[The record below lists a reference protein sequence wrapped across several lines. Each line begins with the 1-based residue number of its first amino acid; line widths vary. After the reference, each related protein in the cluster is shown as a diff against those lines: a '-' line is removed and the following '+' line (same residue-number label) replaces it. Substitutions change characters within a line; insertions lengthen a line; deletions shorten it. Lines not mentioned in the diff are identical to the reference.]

1 MENETF
7 QKGGNKLEQ
16 QVKTSKWM
24 SFKKKLSNQKYLLFL
39 TLPGILVTFIF
50 HYIPIYG
57 ILLAF
62 KDYSPLQGILGSDWV
77 GLEHF
82 RSFLSSPNFSVLLEN
97 TLKLSI
103 YGLLW
108 GFFPPIILA
117 ILLNQIFSDRIKS
130 TIQTIV
136 YMPNFIST
144 VIIVGMIFLF
154 FSSTGP
160 IVSLL
165 QSLGISAPSFLT
177 NPGTFRSLYISSGIW
192 QGMGWA
198 SLLYTAILSGIPP
211 ELYEA
216 ADIDGASMI
225 QKIIYIELP
234 AMKPLIMIN
243 LILSVGGIM
252 NLGYEKAYLMQTSLN
267 LPTSEILD
275 TYVYKIGLQA
285 GDYSYS
291 TAVGLFNSVI
301 NLILLVV
308 TYFIVNKLQNKGG
321 KNNE

>member
-1 MENETF
+1 MAQRTKPIKRTNF
-7 QKGGNKLEQ
+7 L
-16 QVKTSKWM
+16 
-24 SFKKKLSNQKYLLFL
+24 KKLNNQKYLLL
-39 TLPGILVTFIF
+39 LILPGILLTLVF
-50 HYIPIYG
+50 HYGPMYG

-62 KDYSPLQGILGSDWV
+62 KDYNPLLGIMGSEWV

-82 RSFLSSPNFSVLLEN
+82 RAFLSSPNFSVLLEN

-117 ILLNQIFSDRIKS
+117 LMLNQILSDKLKS
-130 TIQTIV
+130 SIQTIM

-144 VIIVGMIFLF
+144 VIIVGMVFLF

-160 IVSLL
+160 ISSILDT
-165 QSLGISAPSFLT
+165 LGISTPSFLT
-177 NPGTFRSLYISSGIW
+177 STETFRSLYISSGIW

-216 ADIDGASMI
+216 AEIDGATTL
-225 QKIIYIELP
+225 QKMRYIELP
-234 AMKPLIMIN
+234 AMKPLITIN

-267 LPTSEILD
+267 IPVSEILD
-275 TYVYKIGLQA
+275 TYVYKVGLQA

-291 TAVGLFNSVI
+291 TAVGLFNSAI
-301 NLILLVV
+301 NIVLLAG
-308 TYFIVNKLQNKGG
+308 TYLIVNRMNNRGG
-321 KNNE
+321 EK

>member
-1 MENETF
+1 MAQRAKAT
-7 QKGGNKLEQ
+7 K
-16 QVKTSKWM
+16 KTN
-24 SFKKKLSNQKYLLFL
+24 FLKKLSNQKYLLL
-39 TLPGILVTFIF
+39 LILPGILLTLVF
-50 HYIPIYG
+50 HYFPIYG

-62 KDYSPLQGILGSDWV
+62 KDYNPLVGILGSEWV
-77 GLEHF
+77 GLDHF

-117 ILLNQIFSDRIKS
+117 LMLNQILSDKLKS
-130 TIQTIV
+130 SVQTIL

-144 VIIVGMIFLF
+144 VIIVGMVFLF

-160 IVSLL
+160 IVSILN
-165 QSLGISAPSFLT
+165 SLGISTPNFLT
-177 NPGTFRSLYISSGIW
+177 STETFRSLYIGSGIW

-216 ADIDGASMI
+216 AEIDGATI
-225 QKIIYIELP
+225 FQKMRYIELP
-234 AMKPLIMIN
+234 AMKPLILIN

-301 NLILLVV
+301 NLILLAV
-308 TYFIVNKLQNKGG
+308 TYLTVNRLNKRGG
-321 KNNE
+321 NK

>member
-1 MENETF
+1 MAQRAKAT
-7 QKGGNKLEQ
+7 K
-16 QVKTSKWM
+16 KTN
-24 SFKKKLSNQKYLLFL
+24 FLKKLSNQKYLLL
-39 TLPGILVTFIF
+39 LILPGILLTLVF
-50 HYIPIYG
+50 HYFPMYG

-62 KDYSPLQGILGSDWV
+62 KDYNPLVGILGSEWV
-77 GLEHF
+77 GLDHF
-82 RSFLSSPNFSVLLEN
+82 RSFLSSPNFSGLLEN

-117 ILLNQIFSDRIKS
+117 LMLNQILSDKLKS
-130 TIQTIV
+130 SVQTIL

-144 VIIVGMIFLF
+144 VIIVGMVFLF

-160 IVSLL
+160 IVSILN
-165 QSLGISAPSFLT
+165 SLGISTPNFLT
-177 NPGTFRSLYISSGIW
+177 STETFRSLYIGSGIW

-216 ADIDGASMI
+216 AEIDGATIFEKMR
-225 QKIIYIELP
+225 YIELP
-234 AMKPLIMIN
+234 AMKPLILIN

-308 TYFIVNKLQNKGG
+308 TYLTVNRLNKRGG
-321 KNNE
+321 NK

>member
-1 MENETF
+1 M
-7 QKGGNKLEQ
+7 KR
-16 QVKTSKWM
+16 
-24 SFKKKLSNQKYLLFL
+24 FKKGVSKLAQRAKSSKSSSFLRRLNKQKYLLML
-39 TLPGILVTFIF
+39 ILPGILLTFIF
-50 HYIPIYG
+50 HYVPMYG

-62 KDYSPLQGILGSDWV
+62 KDYNPILGIMGSKWV

-82 RSFLSSPNFSVLLEN
+82 RTFLSSPNFSLLLEN

-103 YGLLW
+103 FGLVW

-117 ILLNQIFSDRIKS
+117 VMLNQILSDRLKS
-130 TIQTIV
+130 TIQTIM

-144 VIIVGMIFLF
+144 VIIVGMVFLF

-160 IVSLL
+160 IVSILNT
-165 QSLGISAPSFLT
+165 LGISTPDFLT
-177 NPGTFRSLYISSGIW
+177 SPETFRSLYIGSGIW

-216 ADIDGASMI
+216 AEIDGATTF
-225 QKIIYIELP
+225 QKIKYIELP
-234 AMKPLIMIN
+234 AMKPLILIN

-267 LPTSEILD
+267 LSTSEILD

-301 NLILLVV
+301 NLILLVT
-308 TYFIVNKLQNKGG
+308 TYLIVNRLNKRGE
-321 KNNE
+321 K